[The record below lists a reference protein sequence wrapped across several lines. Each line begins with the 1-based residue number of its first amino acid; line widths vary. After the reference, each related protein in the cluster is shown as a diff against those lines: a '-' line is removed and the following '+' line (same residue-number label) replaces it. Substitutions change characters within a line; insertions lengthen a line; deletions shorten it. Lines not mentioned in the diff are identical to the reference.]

1 MARLNYPTAILLAG
15 LLVWVL
21 FSASLFITANDNH
34 NIRSAAYVSPLP
46 LPTIMAIKTHKTSI
60 KEKPTKAGS
69 SSVVHPARRITRST
83 PQSPKENRVNSLLT
97 DINRPQNRF
106 EGALAILGTLDDGT
120 ENLDDPCNLVPP
132 IIPAEN
138 IGTGATVR
146 IDDSPPQVYAP
157 DSAVHAH
164 VSNTHPAPATPVTQG
179 EIIQILDDNEEDDAS
194 VLTTKTQDELVALLV
209 KARRA
214 HQVANAGLRAAS
226 GSGHLP
232 GNGLVATP
240 PHPDAGGQKTCPT
253 SNAHDGDA
261 GVAVG
266 TEVSSGPGGK

>member
-21 FSASLFITANDNH
+21 FSASLLFITANNNP
-34 NIRSAAYVSPLP
+34 NIRSAAYVSPSP
-46 LPTIMAIKTHKTSI
+46 LPTIMAIKTRKTSI

-69 SSVVHPARRITRST
+69 ASIIHPARRS
-83 PQSPKENRVNSLLT
+83 PSAQSEQAAIAEFEDQEWVK
-97 DINRPQNRF
+97 DIIH
-106 EGALAILGTLDDGT
+106 AGT
-120 ENLDDPCNLVPP
+120 EKEGTKKTKAYVDPNVAFPFADDFSVRTINGANVPKC
-132 IIPAEN
+132 
-138 IGTGATVR
+138 
-146 IDDSPPQVYAP
+146 AP
-157 DSAVHAH
+157 DKNAKRTTAPSDFED
-164 VSNTHPAPATPVTQG
+164 HPALATPVTQG
-179 EIIQILDDNEEDDAS
+179 EIIQISDDNKEDDVS

-240 PHPDAGGQKTCPT
+240 PHPNAGGQKTCPT
-253 SNAHDGDA
+253 SNAHDGNA